1 MRFLTFLAALT
12 AVALTNTGAAR
23 AADLE
28 KMAAELARL
37 RSEVETLTSDLDEM
51 KAEEKQKLQALAQQK
66 ASLENDSQREQ
77 LRLKQ
82 LQQELGRVREKIRE
96 AGELERAMKPAV
108 LKAIESVKGPVRS
121 GLPFRVDERIAD
133 LEKLRA
139 ELEKDE
145 VLPSVA
151 ASRLWS
157 RVEDEL
163 RLARENGMYQQV
175 IEVAGREVLA
185 DVARVGMV
193 MLFFRTEDQTFGR
206 AVRQGDAWVF
216 QAYEDEAQ
224 QQRLKALFEAMEK
237 RIRVGFFEI
246 PNALSEAR

>member
-1 MRFLTFLAALT
+1 MRFRILLAALT
-12 AVALTNTGAAR
+12 GLIVSASAPTR

-37 RSEVETLTSDLDEM
+37 RSDVETLTTELDEM
-51 KAEEKQKLQALAQQK
+51 KADEKQKLQSYAQQK
-66 ASLENDSQREQ
+66 VSLEAEAQREE

-82 LQQELGRVREKIRE
+82 LQQELQRVRQKIKE

-108 LKAIESVKGPVRS
+108 LQAIETVQGPVRV
-121 GLPFRVDERIAD
+121 GLPFRVYERIAD
-133 LEKLRA
+133 LDKLKK
-139 ELEKDE
+139 ELANDE

-175 IEVAGREVLA
+175 IQVDGREVLA
-185 DVARVGMV
+185 DVARIGML
-193 MLFFRTEDQTFGR
+193 MLFFRTEDETYGR
-206 AVRQGDAWVF
+206 AVRQGSEWVF
-216 QAYEDEAQ
+216 EAYADEAQ
-224 QQRLKALFEAMEK
+224 KERLKNLFEAMEK
-237 RIRVGFFEI
+237 RIRVGFFEL
-246 PNALSEAR
+246 PNALTESQ